1 MSVVNSCHYDE
12 NFKNGKHGLWANA
25 LPSGAAPTNPPRAK
39 AWMQK
44 PQGGGQIVGANPWG
58 CAGGWLLDEIDTCI
72 MVTQMYNTI
81 FEPNIGVRSSSE
93 NVTINNMN
101 DTMNEKNKTPQGI
114 LCDFLGIKRAVSRD
128 LKDI

>member
-1 MSVVNSCHYDE
+1 MVYRQMPAPQE
-12 NFKNGKHGLWANA
+12 LLQQIPPGKSLD
-25 LPSGAAPTNPPRAK
+25 AK
-39 AWMQK
+39 APGW
-44 PQGGGQIVGANPWG
+44 GVGANCW
-58 CAGGWLLDEIDTCI
+58 CKSSGGWLLDEIDTCI

-114 LCDFLGIKRAVSRD
+114 LRDFLGIKRAVS
-128 LKDI
+128 